1 MRIAAGPQLVIDG
14 CVVAPVLEQRGPL
27 GGLDLQLQSTTRPSV
42 KRSRSRRRPRSGRA
56 RGLRRE
62 ARRGRSRRRACRP
75 RRHRARRLGRRCAC
89 RPRSRGVVRV
99 PCVALFASLRER
111 VRGVEGRIHG
121 ARTGDDD
128 ASRASPMPNPR
139 PRSTPLARCWPSAKT
154 LRRTCRESQL
164 SRSFRLQHQAVH
176 QGARGRRAVS
186 TRRVSCAVRARVPAQ
201 GGVIHGPVDSVSSN
215 AAVAYGLGVG
225 PLLTPIAAGTVR
237 NHRIQGLLKSPS

>member
-1 MRIAAGPQLVIDG
+1 VRIAAGPQLVIDG

-62 ARRGRSRRRACRP
+62 ARRG
-75 RRHRARRLGRRCAC
+75 HVVARVGLDAIVRVGLDV
-89 RPRSRGVVRV
+89 VVRV
-99 PCVALFASLRER
+99 GLEVEVSSASPASPSLRVSASVSAASKVASTELER
-111 VRGVEGRIHG
+111 
-121 ARTGDDD
+121 ATTT
-128 ASRASPMPNPR
+128 RAAPMPNPR

-225 PLLTPIAAGTVR
+225 PLLTPIASGTVR